1 MTPFLDTAFPE
12 FPKQSV
18 TKKEIEEAGQ
28 RFVSKYKKFSRQK
41 LLQYLKQHD
50 LETGLNTL
58 FVLSEE
64 Q

>member
-1 MTPFLDTAFPE
+1 MPDTAAPLDDYEKEYYAMTPFLDTAFPE

-41 LLQYLKQHD
+41 LLQYLK
-50 LETGLNTL
+50 
-58 FVLSEE
+58 
-64 Q
+64 